1 MDRIWNQP
9 KSELEK
15 NNLIAW
21 DLCCLHC
28 TKNRSE
34 SHMREGE
41 KNSLCGIS
49 ACSLDIKQREQTLLV
64 LDE

>member
-1 MDRIWNQP
+1 MGFVLSP
-9 KSELEK
+9 
-15 NNLIAW
+15 
-21 DLCCLHC
+21 LHC
-28 TKNRSE
+28 KNRSE

-41 KNSLCGIS
+41 KNSLCAIS